1 MIETMEDDR
10 DDQEYLTNTSTL
22 EALMIQALMNQ
33 LSEIVTDQNKKKRI
47 SYDNSFKQAETL
59 RSLAQTALMLS
70 DSESLHLHGEKIQDF
85 LNRAILENTLHRREM
100 KDAEPKP
107 QPTSETEGA

>member
-1 MIETMEDDR
+1 
-10 DDQEYLTNTSTL
+10 
-22 EALMIQALMNQ
+22 MIQALMNQ

-47 SYDNSFKQAETL
+47 SYANSFQQAETL

-85 LNRAILENTLHRREM
+85 LNRAILENTLHNKKANRNE
-100 KDAEPKP
+100 P
-107 QPTSETEGA
+107 QPEINSESTSQDEEFGV